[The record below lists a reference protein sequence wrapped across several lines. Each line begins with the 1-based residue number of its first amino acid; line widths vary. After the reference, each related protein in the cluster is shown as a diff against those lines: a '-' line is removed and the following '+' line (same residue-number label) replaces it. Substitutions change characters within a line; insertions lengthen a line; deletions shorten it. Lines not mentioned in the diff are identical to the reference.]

1 MKKRIVASLAV
12 VAAGAV
18 SLWAFNRGGRE
29 RASTYRLATLDRGS
43 VESVVSAT
51 GTLSAVRTV
60 EVGTQVSGIVS
71 EIRVDFNDRV
81 TRGQVIALIDP
92 TLLEIAVRNAEAA
105 LERSQAQL
113 DQAEHNH
120 QRAIALREQK
130 ILSETDFNAAEYEH
144 ASARATVKSAQVGL
158 EQARRN
164 LAYAT
169 IEAPVSGT
177 VVERDVDVGQTVA
190 ASLQAPKLFTIAED
204 LTKMQMLAAVDE
216 SDIGQIRAG
225 QAVRFTVQAWPDDT
239 FTGVVRQVRLQSK
252 TKENVVN
259 YTVVVDLRNDDGR
272 LLPGMTASVRFVV
285 ASARDALRAPNAA
298 LRLVPTEA
306 MRAELPPGALEA
318 GKSRL
323 FYLDAQGRLAVAP
336 VRAGLTDGKLTEV
349 EGPAVAEGLRVVTGT
364 TGEASLGAN
373 AGSNPFQASSQQSGA
388 PPPPPGPGF

>member
-1 MKKRIVASLAV
+1 MKKRVVASLAV
-12 VAAGAV
+12 VAVGAV

-113 DQAEHNH
+113 DQAERNH

-144 ASARATVKSAQVGL
+144 ASARATVKSAEVGR

-204 LTKMQMLAAVDE
+204 LAKMQMLASVDE

-306 MRAELPPGALEA
+306 MRAELPPGVLEA

-364 TGEASLGAN
+364 TGEASLTAN
-373 AGSNPFQASSQQSGA
+373 AGSNPFQSSSPQSGA

>member
-113 DQAEHNH
+113 DQAERNH